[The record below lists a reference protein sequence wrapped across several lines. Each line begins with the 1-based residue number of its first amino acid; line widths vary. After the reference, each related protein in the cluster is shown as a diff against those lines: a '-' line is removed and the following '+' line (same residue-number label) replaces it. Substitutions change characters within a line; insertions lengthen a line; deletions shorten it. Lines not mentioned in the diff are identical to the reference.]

1 MALPALAL
9 DVAAPNTLCCSM
21 CGKDS
26 EHVRYLMA
34 GAAGGHLCDAC
45 TVAAMKIVLGQR
57 VKDLLGP
64 TVTASR

>member
-1 MALPALAL
+1 MAQPAPII
-9 DVAAPNTLCCSM
+9 DPAPSITMCCSM

-45 TVAAMKIVLGQR
+45 TVAAMKIVINQR
-57 VKDLLGP
+57 VKDLFQP
-64 TVTASR
+64 RRA